1 MTTVARRRDVTGM
14 TAGLVTVVLWGS
26 AFVAIRAADKSLS
39 PGTIAV
45 GRLIVSTAILSVVA
59 LVRREPLPARRDVLA
74 IAAYG
79 VLWLGIYSFTLNTA
93 ERHVDAGTS
102 AMIINTGP
110 LLIALLAGLF
120 LGEGFPRRL
129 FAGCAI
135 AFGGCVLIGLGAIES
150 GTRSGLGIGLCVVAA
165 FAYASA
171 VIVQKP
177 VLARVSPFQ
186 VTWLGC
192 AAALIACLPFAPMMV
207 SQVAKS
213 GAAPIGWIIYLG
225 AAPTALG
232 FGTWA
237 FALRRTSAG
246 RTGALNYLIS
256 VVAILLGWVLLGEV
270 PPSLAIVGGG
280 VCLAGVYAARRAS
293 GSQRGGAAEPR
304 VRELA
309 EQRVL
314 VHGGRDVDVGVDAH
328 RRLPPSEER
337 VVSRDLGEHG
347 EQRGVEPQ

>member
-1 MTTVARRRDVTGM
+1 MAKARVFVTTVARRSDVAGM

-26 AFVAIRAADKSLS
+26 AFVAIRVADKSLS
-39 PGTIAV
+39 PGTIAL
-45 GRLIVSTAILSVVA
+45 GRLVVSTAILSVVA

-79 VLWLGIYSFTLNTA
+79 VLWLGVYSFTLNTA

-110 LLIALLAGLF
+110 LLIALLAGMF

-135 AFGGCVLIGLGAIES
+135 AFGGGLLIGLGAIES
-150 GTRSGLGIGLCVVAA
+150 GTRSGLGVGLCVVAA
-165 FAYASA
+165 VAYASA

-177 VLARVSPFQ
+177 VLARVSPFL

-192 AAALIACLPFAPMMV
+192 AAATVACLPFAPMLV
-207 SQVAKS
+207 SQVVTS
-213 GAAPIGWIIYLG
+213 GTAAIGWVIYLG
-225 AAPTALG
+225 VAPTALG
-232 FGTWA
+232 FATWA

-246 RTGALNYLIS
+246 RTGALNYLIP
-256 VVAILLGWVLLGEV
+256 VVAILLGWALLGEV
-270 PPSLAIVGGG
+270 PPWLAIVGGL
-280 VCLAGVYAARRAS
+280 VCLVGVYVARRAS
-293 GSQRGGAAEPR
+293 GSQGAGTAEPR
-304 VRELA
+304 VGELA

-314 VHGGRDVDVGVDAH
+314 VHRGRDVDVAVDAH
-328 RRLPPSEER
+328 SRQPPAEER
-337 VVSRDLGEHG
+337 V
-347 EQRGVEPQ
+347 